1 MIIVSY
7 VCDKCGVKSEREYVN
22 AREIDTIN
30 WRNAPDRWESVG
42 VDDKVLFLC
51 PECNGSIVSSRD
63 QIKALE
69 ATIKT
74 DVAAAVVKVEG

>member
-1 MIIVSY
+1 MIKLTYI
-7 VCDKCGVKSEREYVN
+7 CDHCSVEVEKKLDSPLELDR
-22 AREIDTIN
+22 AN

-42 VDDKVLFLC
+42 IDDKVLFLC
-51 PECNGSIVSSRD
+51 PDCNGSVVSQKD

-69 ATIKT
+69 ASIKT